1 MRVKLLKFEQTAMMT
16 ENSISKITFFP
27 DVVDQDVSA
36 IVRNRMLEMLRLN
49 PWLAW
54 VPRSALLRC
63 VHEKG
68 GALISDL
75 RPGY

>member
-1 MRVKLLKFEQTAMMT
+1 MRVKLLKFEQTAM
-16 ENSISKITFFP
+16 IT
-27 DVVDQDVSA
+27 
-36 IVRNRMLEMLRLN
+36 
-49 PWLAW
+49 W
-54 VPRSALLRC
+54 VPRFALLRC